1 MLGSAVNPVL
11 REGNSDRRV
20 AAPVKAYA
28 RAHPHKLM
36 AWPADSKTKVVHMSD
51 GDFFGSEQSAV
62 VAADTTARIEF
73 VAAAGGA
80 VTPLKKGLKLV
91 RGEVVDAS
99 RMSVR
104 ALRAFY
110 EGAFAG
116 AKAAGVLAS
125 LHLKATMMKVS
136 DPIMFGHAVTVFFA
150 PVFAKHGPA
159 LAALGANPDNGFGDV
174 LAKLAAAPAATRA
187 AVEADIA
194 AAFAARP
201 ALAMVDSR
209 KGITNLH
216 VPSDVIIDA
225 SMPCVV
231 RDGGRMWNAADAL
244 QDTHAIIPDRCYAR
258 IYAVMVADVQ
268 ARGQFDVATMGSTAN
283 VGLMAQAA
291 EEYGSHD
298 KTFRAP
304 AAGAIRVT
312 DDGTG
317 AVLFSHAVEAGDI
330 WRMCQTKDAAV
341 RDWVKL
347 AVGRARASGAPA
359 TFWLDAGRPHDANLI
374 AKVRGYLAEHDT
386 AGLDIS
392 VASPEAAMAA
402 TCARARA
409 GKDSIAVTGNVLRDY
424 LTDLFPILEL
434 GTSAKMLSIVP
445 MMAGGGMYETGA
457 GGSAPKHVQQFVG
470 EGHLRWDSLGE
481 YLALAASLGDLGA
494 KTGHARAALLA
505 STLEEAVGRLLAE
518 NKSPSRKVR
527 ELDNRGSAFYIAL
540 FWAEAVAK
548 VDPAFKPLAAA
559 LAAAK
564 DATLKELVD
573 CQGAKVDI
581 GGYFL
586 LDDAKANKAMR
597 ESAAGGPAPSLPR
610 RRRRRRRRP
619 PACALGALDARA
631 RCRFLSSFAP
641 VRRPVG
647 DLQQAH
653 RHDVRRTRR
662 ESLANASA
670 PARAPWLPSSV
681 RSKPRMFYN
690 VNVNGEAACLNVSEC

>member
-1 MLGSAVNPVL
+1 MCLLCALRARARIRHAPRAPRRLGRYGKVLGSAVNPVL

-36 AWPADSKTKVVHMSD
+36 AWPADSKTKVVHMTD

-62 VAADTTARIEF
+62 VGADTTARIEF

-80 VTPLKKGLKLV
+80 VTPLKKGLKLA

-174 LAKLAAAPAATRA
+174 LAKLATAPEATRK

-194 AAFAARP
+194 AAFASRP

-209 KGITNLH
+209 KGVTNLH

-231 RDGGRMWNAADAL
+231 RDGGRMWNAADKL

-312 DDGTG
+312 DDGSG

-359 TFWLDAGRPHDANLI
+359 TFWLDAARPHDANLI
-374 AKVRGYLAEHDT
+374 AKVRACLAEHDT

-392 VASPEAAMAA
+392 VATPEAAMAA

-409 GKDSIAVTGNVLRDY
+409 GEDSIAVTGNVLRDY

-457 GGSAPKHVQQFVG
+457 GGSAPKHVQQFVA

-481 YLALAASLGDLGA
+481 YLALAASLADLGA
-494 KTGHARAALLA
+494 KTGNARAALLA
-505 STLEEAVGRLLAE
+505 STLETAVGRLLAE

-527 ELDNRGSAFYIAL
+527 ELDNRGSAFFIAL

-548 VDPAFKPLAAA
+548 VDPAFKPLADA

-581 GGYFL
+581 GGYYL

-597 ESAAGGPAPSLPR
+597 PAAVFNKLI
-610 RRRRRRRRP
+610 
-619 PACALGALDARA
+619 D
-631 RCRFLSSFAP
+631 
-641 VRRPVG
+641 
-647 DLQQAH
+647 
-653 RHDVRRTRR
+653 
-662 ESLANASA
+662 
-670 PARAPWLPSSV
+670 
-681 RSKPRMFYN
+681 N
-690 VNVNGEAACLNVSEC
+690 V